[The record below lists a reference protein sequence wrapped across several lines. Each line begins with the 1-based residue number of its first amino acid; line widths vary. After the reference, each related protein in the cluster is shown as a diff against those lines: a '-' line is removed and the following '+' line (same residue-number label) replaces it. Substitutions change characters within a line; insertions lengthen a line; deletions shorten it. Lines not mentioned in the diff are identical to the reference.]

1 MKKVILIML
10 LPCFG
15 YINAQQDTSFTLFR
29 FGTPAIFSYKKFS
42 QADQYKN
49 VKGAIDFPQYSF
61 NESQF
66 KRIKGLLDLFV
77 TNENE
82 FTKLRRNLN
91 EKDSI
96 YLAKIAVYNQMDS
109 IQNLRAKNFEQAYNS
124 LVLVNT
130 QFNQQLINCK
140 DIAEKEVRKNKFN
153 SAMFGVLAG
162 LTTGV
167 ILGVTLSGAT
177 K

>member
-1 MKKVILIML
+1 MKKVILIL
-10 LPCFG
+10 LLVRFG
-15 YINAQQDTSFTLFR
+15 YTNAQLDTSFTLTR
-29 FGTPAIFSYKKFS
+29 FGTPAIFSYKKFN
-42 QADQYKN
+42 QADQLKN
-49 VKGAIDFPQYSF
+49 LKVSDLPQYSF
-61 NESQF
+61 NENQF

-77 TNENE
+77 TNESE
-82 FTKLRRNLN
+82 FITLRKNLN

-109 IQNLRAKNFEQAYNS
+109 IQNLRTKNFEQAYNS

-162 LTTGV
+162 ITTGV
-167 ILGVTLSGAT
+167 ILGVTLSGST